1 VASSVHNELVIGR
14 TAAILLCVAA
24 AGCASIPDGRY
35 GVSTVDFE
43 GVAEMDDQALA
54 ACLATHERESFVINF
69 GRTTEPECGIPPFDG
84 DRVTLSLWR
93 WPWTEWPLF
102 DRSVFERDIQRIER
116 WYRARGY
123 YDAEVVSASVN
134 PPGALEPRAR
144 AEEERCTEDCEV
156 EVAFTIS
163 EGEPV
168 LVDEIR
174 FVGLNL
180 VSEDLAEDLRDAVLL
195 ESQERFDEAIYDRT
209 KRDMA
214 TLLADESYAHA
225 RVTGVVELDPET
237 RTADITFEFDP
248 GPPCVFGDIEVEPID
263 PGPDCKLAEWTLVE
277 DVEIPLG
284 VIEAAALLDPG
295 ARFSNERL
303 REAQRAIYD
312 LAAFSSVEVTPIV
325 PEDRTDRVIPI
336 SIRAVPGRICRF
348 GIGAGVASGY
358 TDQLQT
364 ETVSEPRFDYHFRL
378 LGETRNFLGGLRRL
392 RVEDRPRL
400 IFQAPF
406 PDHTEPRGGNLLR
419 AELRQPS
426 FIEPRTTLVFRA
438 DYDIGPDPFL
448 DFFRH
453 EVDFSVGP
461 ERLFFDGRL
470 LLALRL
476 RMNLF
481 FPFGA
486 EEDYRVF
493 FLEEYAQLDLRDNAA
508 EPTAGFYASVG
519 AHEAGVVPV
528 SSWNYV
534 RLTPEVRGYVPLFF
548 GIVFAMRFAM
558 GMLFIFDADEGL
570 DATTAYLGPDRFRL
584 RGGGATSNRGYLP
597 GDLGDS
603 EQGGLR
609 RWEASAELRF
619 PITENFRFT
628 LFADVGDVHAGRA
641 QTDPEGGEAARFRF
655 DHPHL
660 ALGLGFRYV
669 TPIGPLRVDFGWAV
683 EGAQVV
689 GENPRPK
696 TIVDFGFF
704 DFPGAVHFTIGEAF

>member
-1 VASSVHNELVIGR
+1 VTRA
-14 TAAILLCVAA
+14 AAIWVGFAL

-35 GVSTVDFE
+35 GVSAVDFQ
-43 GVAEMDDQALA
+43 GVEEMDDQALA

-69 GRTTEPECGIPPFDG
+69 GRTTEPECGVPPFDG
-84 DRVTLSLWR
+84 DRVTVSLWR
-93 WPWTEWPLF
+93 WPWTDWPLF

-123 YDAEVVSASVN
+123 YDAEVVSARVTPSE
-134 PPGALEPRAR
+134 ALEPRAR
-144 AEEERCTEDCEV
+144 AAEERCTEDCEV
-156 EVAFTIS
+156 EVAFS
-163 EGEPV
+163 
-168 LVDEIR
+168 VDEGDPVH
-174 FVGLNL
+174 VGT
-180 VSEDLAEDLRDAVLL
+180 VSFDGLERVSDDIAEDLRDAVLF
-195 ESQERFDEAIYDRT
+195 EEGDRFDEALYDRT
-209 KRDMA
+209 KRAMA
-214 TLLADESYAHA
+214 TILADESFAHA
-225 RVTGVVELDPET
+225 QVAGVVQVDPVAK
-237 RTADITFEFDP
+237 TAAIAFTIDP

-263 PGPDCKLAEWTLVE
+263 PGPDCKLADWTLVE
-277 DVEIPLG
+277 DVTIPLD

-295 ARFSNERL
+295 DRFSNERL
-303 REAQRAIYD
+303 LEAQRAIYG
-312 LAAFSSVEVTPIV
+312 LAAFSSVEVTPVV
-325 PEDRTDRVIPI
+325 PEDRTDNVIPI
-336 SIRAVPGRICRF
+336 AIRAVPGRICRF

-358 TDQLQT
+358 SDQLQT
-364 ETVSEPRFDYHFRL
+364 EAVSEPRFDYHFRL

-461 ERLFFDGRL
+461 ERLFLDGRL

-508 EPTAGFYASVG
+508 EPTLGFYASIG

-528 SSWNYV
+528 SSWNYL
-534 RLTPEVRGYVPLFF
+534 RLTPEVRGYVPLLF
-548 GIVFAMRFAM
+548 GIVFAARFSL
-558 GMLFIFDADEGL
+558 GMLFIFDVEDGL
-570 DATTAYLGPDRFRL
+570 GPETAYLGPDRFRL

-603 EQGGLR
+603 ESGGLR

-628 LFADVGDVHAGRA
+628 LFADIGDVHAGRPSS
-641 QTDPEGGEAARFRF
+641 DPLGAEAPEFRF

-660 ALGLGFRYV
+660 SLGLGFRYL

-683 EGAQVV
+683 PGAQVIDQD
-689 GENPRPK
+689 PRPK
-696 TIVDFGFF
+696 TLVDLGFF
-704 DFPGAVHFTIGEAF
+704 EFPGAVHFTIGEAF